1 MEKLRKKIV
10 KYRVAILIIGFL
22 LMIPSAMGYFKT
34 KVNYD
39 ILYYLPDDIET
50 MIGQDILMDEFG
62 KGAFA
67 MEIVEGMSTK
77 DVAGIK
83 KEIEAVNGV
92 AEVIWYDTLMDISVP
107 MEVLPEELKDVF
119 NTDDATLMAIFFDD
133 TTSATVRWMP
143 LLKSAELRMTN
154 VISVVC
160 RRWSQI

>member
-22 LMIPSAMGYFKT
+22 LLIPSAMGYFKT

-50 MIGQDILMDEFG
+50 MVGQDILMDEFG

-83 KEIEAVNGV
+83 KEIEAVDGV

-107 MEVLPEELKDVF
+107 MEVLPEELKAV
-119 NTDDATLMAIFFDD
+119 
-133 TTSATVRWMP
+133 
-143 LLKSAELRMTN
+143 
-154 VISVVC
+154 
-160 RRWSQI
+160 